1 MFYAKRL
8 LKVIHI
14 FTYIFHCSFFTSVL
28 IHHFVNG
35 ITCKVRLSRAVFGGF
50 MPFLDATF
58 SFFLAGFKTGM

>member
-1 MFYAKRL
+1 
-8 LKVIHI
+8 
-14 FTYIFHCSFFTSVL
+14 VL